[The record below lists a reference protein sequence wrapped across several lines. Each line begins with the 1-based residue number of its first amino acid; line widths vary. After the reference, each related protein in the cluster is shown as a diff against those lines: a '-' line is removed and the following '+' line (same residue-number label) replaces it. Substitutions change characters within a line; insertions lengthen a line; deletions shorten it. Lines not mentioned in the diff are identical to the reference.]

1 MKKRYKTDLSDEQ
14 WKLISRYLPQRQGPG
29 RKPKYDMREIINA
42 ILYVVHTGCRWAMI
56 PHDFPPWYSVYYRF
70 NKWRKNQTWFLI
82 HQVLHRQLREH
93 AGKEP
98 EPTAAIIDSQSIKTS
113 KFAETRGFD
122 GNKKINGR
130 KRHVAADTLGFPLAV
145 KVHDANLPD
154 GKQAFN
160 VLESLFFWFSSIQKI
175 RADAAYRG
183 DLALWLLAAHQCRLE
198 IASTLKGQ
206 GFQVVPKR
214 WIIER
219 TFGWLQWS
227 RRLRTDYEV
236 YPDTAET
243 MVYLASLKILLRR
256 LA

>member
-1 MKKRYKTDLSDEQ
+1 
-14 WKLISRYLPQRQGPG
+14 
-29 RKPKYDMREIINA
+29 MREIINA

-56 PHDFPPWYSVYYRF
+56 PHDFPPWYSVYCRF
-70 NKWRKNQTWFLI
+70 NRWRKDRTRFLI
-82 HQVLHRQLREH
+82 HQILHQQLREH
-93 AGKEP
+93 VGKEP
-98 EPTAAIIDSQSIKTS
+98 EPTAAIIDSQSVRTS
-113 KFAETRGFD
+113 KLADTRGFD
-122 GNKKINGR
+122 GNKKVSGR

-145 KVHDANLPD
+145 KVHDANLSD
-154 GKQAFN
+154 GGEAFD
-160 VLESLFFWFSSIQKI
+160 VLESLFFWFVSIQVV

-183 DLALWLLAAHQCRLE
+183 DPALRLLAAYQCRLE
-198 IASTLKGQ
+198 TAPTLRGQ

-227 RRLRTDYEV
+227 RRLSIDYEV

-243 MVYLASLKILLRR
+243 MVYLASLKIMLNR

>member
-14 WKLISRYLPQRQGPG
+14 WKIISRYLPQKQGPG
-29 RKPKYDMREIINA
+29 RKPEYDIREIINA
-42 ILYVVHTGCRWAMI
+42 ILYVVHTGCRWVMI

-70 NKWRKNQTWFLI
+70 NKWRKDQTCFLI
-82 HQVLHRQLREH
+82 HQVLHRQLRER

-98 EPTAAIIDSQSIKTS
+98 EPTAAIIDSQSVKTS

-122 GNKKINGR
+122 GNKKVNGR

-160 VLESLFFWFSSIQKI
+160 VLESLFFWFASIRKI

-183 DLALWLLAAHQCRLE
+183 DLALRLLAAHQCGLE
-198 IASTLKGQ
+198 IASTLKGR

-227 RRLRTDYEV
+227 RRLNRDYEV

-243 MVYLASLKILLRR
+243 MVYLASLKIIRR
-256 LA
+256 RPA